1 MPSPV
6 HHSLRT
12 FIELLFKY
20 CARQGEAGV
29 VQSREMLYSCS
40 SETHGARQRGPLG
53 RHFRN
58 LHFLPVTDCV
68 CVSSELSVKRGLQRR
83 EGGALMQMVRNIS
96 CGRWHVVVTLKDV

>member
-6 HHSLRT
+6 RHSLQT

-29 VQSREMLYSCS
+29 VQSREMFYSCS
-40 SETHGARQRGPLG
+40 SEIRGARQRGPLG
-53 RHFRN
+53 RHFCN

-68 CVSSELSVKRGLQRR
+68 CVSSEPSVKRELQRR
-83 EGGALMQMVRNIS
+83 EGGALMQTVKNVS